1 MPQLPWYVY
10 VLLAI
15 IAVLGC
21 WLLIPARTSSSRPR
35 ETFPRSSSHLAAS
48 PDRKRQLLAGLIH
61 ATEFGATVDS
71 LSTGVKR
78 ARVASALNDWW
89 NITSTEQAQSTL
101 GWLLQEGHR
110 AVWPHV
116 WRIATSEPVENW
128 TASVY
133 AIRQKVDRDQIQE
146 YLNHLA
152 ETLPGLQEQ
161 GVVQSSDDLARG
173 IVAWDMGRAILVARM
188 CYDAKLIT
196 ESQAWEV
203 IAYASAAV
211 SHSLSSWDEVAKSTI
226 IGRAMWTGQGAAL
239 TDLIAVARE
248 CHVDPTSPWTTTPFR
263 AAAGDAS

>member
-21 WLLIPARTSSSRPR
+21 WLLLPARKPNPR
-35 ETFPRSSSHLAAS
+35 DRDTFRRSSPATAATGE
-48 PDRKRQLLAGLIH
+48 RARQLLPGLIH
-61 ATEFGATVDS
+61 AVDFGATVDS
-71 LSTGVKR
+71 LTTGVKR

-89 NITSTEQAQSTL
+89 NIGSTEQAQSTL

-173 IVAWDMGRAILVARM
+173 IVAWDMSRAIMVARM
-188 CYDAKLIT
+188 CYDCKLIT
-196 ESQAWEV
+196 EPQAWEV

-211 SHSLSSWDEVAKSTI
+211 SHSLSSWEDVAKSTV
-226 IGRAMWTGQGAAL
+226 IGRAMWTGQGAPL
-239 TDLIAVARE
+239 TELTAIAAQCRN
-248 CHVDPTSPWTTTPFR
+248 DPASPWTTTPFK
-263 AAAGDAS
+263 ATPTEV